1 MSKIKA
7 IVKTKPRKPK
17 ANKTATISLLA
28 KHKMHTGTL
37 KDKKTKKIIP
47 LNYINEVKFYFDG
60 TLISTIKS
68 WETISENPLYS
79 VKMLF
84 KKTGKLSAKFTD
96 NLGGSY
102 EVSKKIKV
110 KS

>member
-1 MSKIKA
+1 MGKIKA

-17 ANKTATISLLA
+17 AGKVGKISLLA
-28 KHKMHTGTL
+28 KHPMHSGL
-37 KDKKTKKIIP
+37 SKNKKTKKLIP
-47 LNYINEVKFYFDG
+47 INFINKVKFYYND
-60 TLISTIKS
+60 TLISTITS
-68 WETISENPLYS
+68 WESISQNPLYS

-84 KKTGKLSAKFTD
+84 KESGTLTAKFTD

-102 EVSKKIKV
+102 EKSKKIKV

>member
-1 MSKIKA
+1 MKKIKS

-17 ANKTATISLLA
+17 AGKVGKISLLA
-28 KHKMHTGTL
+28 KHPMLTGTT
-37 KDKKTKKIIP
+37 KNKKTKKLIP
-47 LNYINEVKFYFDG
+47 ANFINEVKFYYDG

-84 KKTGKLSAKFTD
+84 KKSGKLTAKFTD
-96 NLGGSY
+96 NLGNSY
-102 EVSKKIKV
+102 EKSKKIKV